1 VAAVNRVGHEGD
13 KAGGIEF
20 WGASFVC
27 DPAGSVI
34 QRAAH
39 EREETLIAPCDLQ
52 KIDITRTHWPFLRD
66 RRLAAYQDLTRRY
79 LD

>member
-1 VAAVNRVGHEGD
+1 VAAVNRVGHEGEQD
-13 KAGGIEF
+13 GGIEF

-27 DPAGSVI
+27 DPAGTIVA
-34 QRAAH
+34 RASH
-39 EREETLIAPCDLQ
+39 DGEETLVVSCDLQ

-66 RRLAAYQDLTRRY
+66 RRLGAYQDLTRRY